1 VTHSAIRIE
10 IGTRSAQSIFDTP
23 VAWMFFATLVT
34 FLIARLVTRR
44 IRAHSERPPDDEQR
58 GIVGDISLG
67 GVHIHHQVF
76 GILIMLTAGLILI
89 SATPQG
95 RALCV
100 VSAVFGVGV
109 GLTFDEFALWLHLKD
124 VYWANEGR
132 ASIDAMFCVLVISGV
147 LIGGANLVTGS
158 PGSGSW
164 WLSIALLLVIFAF
177 SVVCMLK
184 GKIVTGAIGI
194 FLSPIAIVGAI
205 RLAKPDS
212 WWAQRRYSSRPKR
225 RARAEHRFGETYQ
238 RRWNRL
244 RDLVAGAPTTEPQP
258 LEPARHEPEAD
269 KSSRA

>member
-1 VTHSAIRIE
+1 VTHAAIRIE

-44 IRAHSERPPDDEQR
+44 IRAHSERPPDDGQR
-58 GIVGDISLG
+58 IVGDVSLG

-76 GILIMLTAGLILI
+76 GILIMLIAGLILI

-95 RALCV
+95 KALCF

-147 LIGGANLVTGS
+147 LIGGADLVTGR
-158 PGSGSW
+158 PGTGSW
-164 WLSIALLLVIFAF
+164 WLSIAFLLLIFAL

-194 FLSPIAIVGAI
+194 FLQPIAIIGAI
-205 RLAKPDS
+205 RLAKPGS
-212 WWAQRRYSSRPKR
+212 WWAHRRYASRPKQ

-244 RDLVAGAPTTEPQP
+244 RDLVAGAPTTEPPP
-258 LEPARHEPEAD
+258 LESAGHEPEAD
-269 KSSRA
+269 KPTRA